1 MLYVVATPIGNL
13 GDITFRAV
21 EVLKNADVILCEDTR
36 ETLKLLNHLGI
47 KKRLV
52 SYYKDNEKV
61 RLKEAM
67 SLLSEGGDV
76 VLVCDRGTPGI
87 SDPAYLLVKEA
98 RKNNISVSPVP
109 GPSSLAAA
117 MSVCGLPADRV
128 SFYGFVPR
136 KPGKKRK
143 FLELFKDKE
152 ETVFFYESVH
162 RIKDTLSVMNEIFPD
177 REMTV
182 CRELT
187 KKFEEIK
194 TGKVEEIFSE
204 YRDKEAKGEFVIA
217 LRGKD

>member
-13 GDITFRAV
+13 GDITLRAV

-52 SYYKDNEKV
+52 SYYKDNEKA
-61 RLKEAM
+61 RLGEA
-67 SLLSEGGDV
+67 LNFLSEGREV

-117 MSVCGLPADRV
+117 MSVCGLPTDRV

-143 FLELFKDKE
+143 FLESLKEKE
-152 ETVFFYESVH
+152 ETVFFYESVY

-177 REMTV
+177 REMTI

-194 TGKVEEIFSE
+194 TGRVEEIFSGCK
-204 YRDKEAKGEFVIA
+204 DKEAKGEFVIA

>member
-13 GDITFRAV
+13 GDITLRAV

-52 SYYKDNEKV
+52 SYYKDNEKA
-61 RLKEAM
+61 RLGEA
-67 SLLSEGGDV
+67 LNFLSEGREV

-98 RKNNISVSPVP
+98 RKNNIPVSPVP

-117 MSVCGLPADRV
+117 MSGCGLPTDRV

-143 FLELFKDKE
+143 FLESLKEKE
-152 ETVFFYESVH
+152 ETVFFYESVY

-177 REMTV
+177 REMTI

-194 TGKVEEIFSE
+194 TGRVEEIFSGCK
-204 YRDKEAKGEFVIA
+204 DKEAKGEFVIA